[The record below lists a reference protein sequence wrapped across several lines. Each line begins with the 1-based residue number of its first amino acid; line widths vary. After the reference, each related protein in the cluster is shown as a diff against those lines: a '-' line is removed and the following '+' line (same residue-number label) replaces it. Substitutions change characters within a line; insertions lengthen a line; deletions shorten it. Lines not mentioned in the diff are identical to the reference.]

1 MAENNTLTVEEVAL
15 KQLESAIWMYA
26 YDFDE
31 TAVHTVAAAA
41 YELLVKRLNL
51 SDFEDQF
58 AKHIPYSKK
67 GEFWSKFNEPYN
79 FFKHGSN
86 RHKQMK
92 TLTYSSDS
100 VELVLMAACYA
111 NTYMEKSKQL
121 ACAHAFMAYQMV
133 RWPNFFEDSD
143 YKAMINE
150 LRAKAVESGVNIH
163 DKKLLVLS
171 LGQIEKPFIA

>member
-1 MAENNTLTVEEVAL
+1 VSEKITLTVEEVAI

-31 TAVHTVAAAA
+31 TAVHTIAAAA
-41 YELLVKRLNL
+41 YELLTKRLNFG
-51 SDFEDQF
+51 DFEDQF
-58 AKHIPYSKK
+58 AKQIPDSKK

-79 FFKHGSN
+79 FFKHGAN
-86 RHKQMK
+86 RHKNMD

-121 ACAHAFMAYQMV
+121 ACAHAFMSYQMV
-133 RWPNFFEDSD
+133 RWPNFFEDSE
-143 YKAMINE
+143 YKKMVDE
-150 LRAKAVESGVNIH
+150 LRRKALEGDINIH

-171 LGQIEKPFIA
+171 LGQIKKPFIV

>member
-1 MAENNTLTVEEVAL
+1 MPIQITLTIEEVAL

-31 TAVHTVAAAA
+31 TAVHTIAAAA
-41 YELLVKRLNL
+41 YELLAKRLNL
-51 SDFEDQF
+51 GDFETQF
-58 AKHIPYSKK
+58 AKEIPESRK

-86 RHKQMK
+86 RHKPME

-111 NTYMEKSKQL
+111 NTHMGKNKQL
-121 ACAHAFMAYQMV
+121 ACAHAFMSYQMV
-133 RWPNFFEDSD
+133 RWPNFFADTD
-143 YKAMINE
+143 YKKIVSE
-150 LRAKAVESGVNIH
+150 LRAKAIKSGVNIH
-163 DKKLLVLS
+163 NK
-171 LGQIEKPFIA
+171 